1 MAIVYENKKGITGL
15 SKSSAMISEE
25 KTNNEN
31 KQPFVAKDV
40 ISENE
45 DHRDNDEVLSSYIV
59 KLVKNYSQDIIV
71 SQRHYTPIHVDEI
84 ASRLAMLYEKLRK
97 IIDWKDDNALRRGA
111 IERVLKRILFP
122 NLAGFKA
129 NKASST
135 ELAETITV
143 ELIRGGH
150 LPNDTIP
157 MERMD
162 DIGTVLNKY
171 LIFLETVSDYDFFA
185 VKQKINYTNFILET
199 AACEIEEVLTNPV
212 KEYGIINAMTFL
224 LQERIKF
231 IPNDFL
237 EKEEIRKYIFIA
249 TIKTLYDLDDRFIA
263 YALLRR
269 RFADWNESDEKVKR
283 IAKELPEAWKDV
295 ENDLNK
301 PFLRKFLRV
310 AERVDTI
317 FMLIDDILTNF
328 KNKPEKLMV
337 SFEDPEKFAKL
348 IKKAYEKRYATLKTR
363 LFRLAIFSTLSV
375 FLSNWVTFYVVE
387 VPMAKIFYEGFN
399 FRTAAIDFIVPT
411 ALMFVLVSM
420 IRLPRKRNLDKVIV
434 FAFSFIYKDEDK
446 HNFQLRF
453 DSKRPSLMKIVM
465 TSLYFEMIIV
475 VFAGI
480 AYLFY
485 IAGLPITSVIFDT
498 FTISITVFAAVAIK
512 NKSKELNVDEETSIG
527 DFFLDMLSVPIAK
540 VGSIFAKKWKEYNV
554 IAMLFNFLIETPF
567 AVILNVIQGW
577 SDFISERKQEL
588 H

>member
-1 MAIVYENKKGITGL
+1 VAIVYENKKGITGL